1 MSKNATTIVIAIL
14 LAILIILG
22 INAMNKQ
29 HVAGDGTAVEQVQ
42 GETDDTAAPAADAP
56 AATTPATE
64 TPAPEQK

>member
-29 HVAGDGTAVEQVQ
+29 HVAGDATTVEQVQ
-42 GETDDTAAPAADAP
+42 GEADDTAPAADAP
-56 AATTPATE
+56 AAATPATE